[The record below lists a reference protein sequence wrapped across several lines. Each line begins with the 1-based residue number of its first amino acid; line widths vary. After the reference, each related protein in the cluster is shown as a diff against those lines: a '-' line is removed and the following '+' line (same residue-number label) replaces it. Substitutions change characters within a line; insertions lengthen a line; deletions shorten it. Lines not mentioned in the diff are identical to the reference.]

1 MTRVAQTEGILI
13 VPAQDT
19 SKKDTALE
27 KLYGDH
33 FYKYHMDASLRSALK
48 YADLLS
54 PLCKPDS
61 VVDVGCGRGT
71 WLKAFKE
78 KGASK
83 LVGYDGRWNSQE
95 NMIDQSIVFHG
106 VDLNE
111 PICISNSE
119 RYDLAMSLEVAEHLE
134 PSSAQDFIRSL
145 TTLSDVVLFSAA
157 YTKQGGTNH
166 INEQPHT
173 YWAKVFSR
181 FDYVPYD
188 LFRPIVWGDKEIPFW
203 YQQNTFLYVRKNTP
217 VSSLLINAGYNP
229 MQNISFM
236 DCVHPILY
244 ENHALAKI
252 ILSEIGT
259 KALLRQLALR
269 TIPKPLRPLAQK
281 VKGLIT

>member
-1 MTRVAQTEGILI
+1 MR
-13 VPAQDT
+13 AQDT

-27 KLYGDH
+27 KVYGDD
-33 FYKYHMDASLRSALK
+33 FYKYQIDASLRSAVK
-48 YADLLS
+48 YVDLLS
-54 PLCKPDS
+54 SLFKPDS

-83 LVGYDGRWNSQE
+83 LVGYDGTWNAQE
-95 NMIDQSIVFHG
+95 NMIDQLIVFHG

-111 PICISNSE
+111 PLRISDSE

-134 PSSAQDFIRSL
+134 PTSAQEFIEEL
-145 TTLSDVVLFSAA
+145 TKLSDVVLFGAA

-166 INEQPHT
+166 VNEQPHT
-173 YWAKVFSR
+173 YWAKIFLL
-181 FDYVPYD
+181 FNYVPYD

-203 YQQNTFLYVRKNTP
+203 YQQNTFLYVRENTP
-217 VSSLLINAGYNP
+217 ISTLLINAGYNP

-244 ENHALAKI
+244 ENHIYTKI
-252 ILSEIGT
+252 ILKEIGT
-259 KALLRQLALR
+259 KALIRQLVIR
-269 TIPKPLRPLAQK
+269 TIPKPLRPLARK
-281 VKGLIT
+281 VKGLIA